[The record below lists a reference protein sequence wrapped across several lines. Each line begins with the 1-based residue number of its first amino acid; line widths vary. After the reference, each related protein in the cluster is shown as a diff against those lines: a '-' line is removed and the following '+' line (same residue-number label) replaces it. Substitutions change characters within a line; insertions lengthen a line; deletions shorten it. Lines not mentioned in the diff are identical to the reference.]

1 MTTTHMLPG
10 GQGGHSALRH
20 TPQGGGAP
28 ARPGLNQAQREAAR
42 HASRLDKWKGRRDWE
57 AAKTE
62 AIWLLARG
70 HKHGAL
76 EAVMRGHRA
85 EVFHTLGIGELRTRS
100 AS

>member
-1 MTTTHMLPG
+1 MTMTPMLPG
-10 GQGGHSALRH
+10 GQGGHPALRH
-20 TPQGGGAP
+20 TPPGGGVP

-42 HASRLDKWKGRRDWE
+42 YATRRDGTRGRREWD
-57 AAKTE
+57 AALEE

-70 HKHGAL
+70 HKAGAL
-76 EAVMRGHRA
+76 EVVMRGHRA

>member
-1 MTTTHMLPG
+1 M
-10 GQGGHSALRH
+10 
-20 TPQGGGAP
+20 P

-42 HASRLDKWKGRRDWE
+42 HATRRDKWKGRAEWD
-57 AAKTE
+57 AAKAE
-62 AIWLLARG
+62 AIWLLTRG
-70 HKHGAL
+70 HKTGAL